1 MTGVRSHKSLGDLF
15 LGSFCLLL
23 PKVMIEFWHKMPIK
37 GGRYMAG
44 YYSKRQKKYIGFHSY
59 FYCGIGFILGTL
71 IHSLFT
77 WRFGVTH
84 FIFFF
89 IAMLEIV
96 YALIQMHRYRSYAP
110 LKVRKTAGKKKI
122 RGSDL
127 FTIVLCTVIAILV
140 IYKFGFY

>member
-1 MTGVRSHKSLGDLF
+1 
-15 LGSFCLLL
+15 
-23 PKVMIEFWHKMPIK
+23 
-37 GGRYMAG
+37 MAG

-89 IAMLEIV
+89 ICDV
-96 YALIQMHRYRSYAP
+96 
-110 LKVRKTAGKKKI
+110 
-122 RGSDL
+122 
-127 FTIVLCTVIAILV
+127 
-140 IYKFGFY
+140 

>member
-1 MTGVRSHKSLGDLF
+1 
-15 LGSFCLLL
+15 
-23 PKVMIEFWHKMPIK
+23 
-37 GGRYMAG
+37 MAG

-89 IAMLEIV
+89 IAMFEIV

-110 LKVRKTAGKKKI
+110 LKVRKTVGKKKI
-122 RGSDL
+122 RGSYCSLYIDCNSCDL
-127 FTIVLCTVIAILV
+127 QIWILLKKSISLWQMFATGSFV
-140 IYKFGFY
+140 FQ

>member
-1 MTGVRSHKSLGDLF
+1 
-15 LGSFCLLL
+15 
-23 PKVMIEFWHKMPIK
+23 
-37 GGRYMAG
+37 MAG

-89 IAMLEIV
+89 IAMFEIV
-96 YALIQMHRYRSYAP
+96 CLDSNASVPVISPTESQENGRQ
-110 LKVRKTAGKKKI
+110 KKDT
-122 RGSDL
+122 R
-127 FTIVLCTVIAILV
+127 F
-140 IYKFGFY
+140 

>member
-1 MTGVRSHKSLGDLF
+1 MTGVRSQKEP
-15 LGSFCLLL
+15 CLLL

-89 IAMLEIV
+89 IAMFEIV

-110 LKVRKTAGKKKI
+110 LKVRKTVGKKKI

-127 FTIVLCTVIAILV
+127 FTIVLCTLIAILA

>member
-1 MTGVRSHKSLGDLF
+1 
-15 LGSFCLLL
+15 
-23 PKVMIEFWHKMPIK
+23 
-37 GGRYMAG
+37 MAG

-89 IAMLEIV
+89 IAMFEIV

-110 LKVRKTAGKKKI
+110 GKRSAKKRYAVLI
-122 RGSDL
+122 YLLL
-127 FTIVLCTVIAILV
+127 FFVH
-140 IYKFGFY
+140 